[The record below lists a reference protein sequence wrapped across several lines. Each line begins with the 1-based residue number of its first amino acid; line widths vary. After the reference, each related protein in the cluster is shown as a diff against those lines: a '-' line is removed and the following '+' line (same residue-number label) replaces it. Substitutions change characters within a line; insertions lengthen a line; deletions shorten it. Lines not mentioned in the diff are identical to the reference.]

1 MLRLAPPPPAS
12 PGLKRLLTQSQAN
25 YHLSIMGSGILE
37 VIQTLVGPQI
47 NRYIPSYKLLEAR
60 NSGLSGLRVK
70 LTHADLQPIPRHF
83 FSSSTTTEIGDW

>member
-1 MLRLAPPPPAS
+1 
-12 PGLKRLLTQSQAN
+12 
-25 YHLSIMGSGILE
+25 MGSGILE